1 MDRQAILAELLELA
15 EKAGME
21 VRQEPLGGESGGL
34 CRLRGKWVL
43 FVDATAAPQE
53 QLSRTAEALA
63 EREEIL
69 EQYILP
75 QVREELEKYRQ
86 GRK

>member
-1 MDRQAILAELLELA
+1 
-15 EKAGME
+15 ME
-21 VRQEPLGGESGGL
+21 VRQEALGGEGGGL

-43 FVDATAAPQE
+43 FLDGMASQEE

-75 QVREELEKYRQ
+75 QVREELEKYR
-86 GRK
+86 RRIK